1 MKLLKKVLLI
11 NWHSFSKELIEK
23 AKKVNIEIDDKK
35 EEQFYNYMK
44 LLLEWNEKIN
54 LTAITE
60 QNDIILKHFI
70 DSITINKYIEQSN
83 SIIDI
88 GTGAGFPGIPLKIM
102 NQNKKITLVDSLN
115 KRINFLNEVCKEI
128 SLENIQCIHARA
140 EELARDLEYRENY
153 ETVVS
158 RAVAR
163 LNVLIEYML
172 PFVKKGGLCIC
183 MKGPNIDGELEEAK
197 NAIKVLGGKFKSVES
212 FFLPDSDIERNVIII
227 EKVAE
232 TPKKYPRKAGLPS
245 KQPII

>member
-1 MKLLKKVLLI
+1 MGRE
-11 NWHSFSKELIEK
+11 SFSKELIEK
-23 AKKVNIEIDDKK
+23 AKKVNIEIDAKK

-140 EELARDLEYRENY
+140 EELASDLEYRENY

-183 MKGPNIDGELEEAK
+183 MKGPNIDGELEDAK
-197 NAIKVLGGKFKSVES
+197 NAIKVLGGKIKSVES

>member
-1 MKLLKKVLLI
+1 MERE
-11 NWHSFSKELIEK
+11 SFSKELIEK

-140 EELARDLEYRENY
+140 EELASDLEYRENY

-163 LNVLIEYML
+163 INVLIEYML
-172 PFVKKGGLCIC
+172 PFVKIGGLCIC
-183 MKGPNIDGELEEAK
+183 MKGPNIDRELEEAK
-197 NAIKVLGGKFKSVES
+197 NAIKVLGGKIKSVES

>member
-1 MKLLKKVLLI
+1 MDRE
-11 NWHSFSKELIEK
+11 SFSKELIEK